1 MKTEKY
7 SKILKVKKKWIF
19 LCNDNYFKSL
29 NAFLSGTIKSKKNK
43 QNRKIYIKRHPTWQS
58 KKLDKNFF
66 IKLNEIK
73 VKYKIL
79 NKTKNIIY
87 EKYFGII
94 SEPSTAYIE
103 GLLHNKNIKIIG
115 ISKNI
120 QTTSGAIFELYKK
133 IKEIC
138 WDPDIKILKRHL
150 SNKILH
156 KSFSDIT
163 RKYIDL

>member
-1 MKTEKY
+1 M
-7 SKILKVKKKWIF
+7 
-19 LCNDNYFKSL
+19 
-29 NAFLSGTIKSKKNK
+29 NAFYQVLLNLKKINK
-43 QNRKIYIKRHPTWQS
+43 IDKIYIKRDPTWQS

-94 SEPSTAYIE
+94 FEPSTAYIE

-133 IKEIC
+133 
-138 WDPDIKILKRHL
+138 
-150 SNKILH
+150 
-156 KSFSDIT
+156 
-163 RKYIDL
+163 

>member
-1 MKTEKY
+1 MPFYQVLLNLK
-7 SKILKVKKKWIF
+7 KI
-19 LCNDNYFKSL
+19 
-29 NAFLSGTIKSKKNK
+29 NK
-43 QNRKIYIKRHPTWQS
+43 IDKIYIKRHPTWQS

-103 GLLHNKNIKIIG
+103 GLR
-115 ISKNI
+115 
-120 QTTSGAIFELYKK
+120 TT
-133 IKEIC
+133 
-138 WDPDIKILKRHL
+138 R
-150 SNKILH
+150 
-156 KSFSDIT
+156 T
-163 RKYIDL
+163 